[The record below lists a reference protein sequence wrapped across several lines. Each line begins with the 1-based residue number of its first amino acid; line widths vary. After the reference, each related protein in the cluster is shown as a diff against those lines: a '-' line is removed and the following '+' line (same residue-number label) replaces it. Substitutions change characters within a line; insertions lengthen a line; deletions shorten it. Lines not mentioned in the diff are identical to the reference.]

1 MDANGSAY
9 PAAWAG
15 LEIRHLLALNAVVE
29 NGTFSGAAE
38 QLGYTQSAV
47 SQQVGTLERIVGTPL
62 FERPGGPRPVRLTT
76 AGQMLLIHAR
86 AVLAR
91 VNSAA
96 TDLRALSSGE
106 RGELRVGTLPSV
118 GTKILPQLLGTFRT
132 EWPGIEILLRES
144 RDSAD
149 LIHAVETGEIDL
161 TFIDIGPYDT
171 GPLRVRSLLD
181 DPMVFVAPANAP
193 EAKRRV
199 VSIADIAHLPM
210 IGTRNIGCRQIID
223 NAFRQ
228 APAPPKYVFR
238 SDDTPTIQGLI
249 GSGLAY
255 AVLPLLTLDENDP
268 NVALLPIRP
277 DAPPRR
283 LGIAWHP
290 ERRPTPALMPF
301 IEAAAEVCRQ
311 LAEQWEPWRAA

>member
-1 MDANGSAY
+1 MDTNGSAY

-106 RGELRVGTLPSV
+106 RGELQVGTLPSV
-118 GTKILPQLLGTFRT
+118 GTKVLPQLLGTFRT

-149 LIHAVETGEIDL
+149 LIHAVETGEIDV

-228 APAPPKYVFR
+228 APEPPKYVFR
-238 SDDTPTIQGLI
+238 SDDTGASWVRISSVRP
-249 GSGLAY
+249 
-255 AVLPLLTLDENDP
+255 
-268 NVALLPIRP
+268 VA
-277 DAPPRR
+277 
-283 LGIAWHP
+283 
-290 ERRPTPALMPF
+290 
-301 IEAAAEVCRQ
+301 
-311 LAEQWEPWRAA
+311 

>member
-38 QLGYTQSAV
+38 QLGYTQPAV

-106 RGELRVGTLPSV
+106 RGELRDPAECRHQGPSPTA
-118 GTKILPQLLGTFRT
+118 G
-132 EWPGIEILLRES
+132 
-144 RDSAD
+144 
-149 LIHAVETGEIDL
+149 
-161 TFIDIGPYDT
+161 
-171 GPLRVRSLLD
+171 
-181 DPMVFVAPANAP
+181 
-193 EAKRRV
+193 
-199 VSIADIAHLPM
+199 HLPYGM
-210 IGTRNIGCRQIID
+210 
-223 NAFRQ
+223 
-228 APAPPKYVFR
+228 
-238 SDDTPTIQGLI
+238 
-249 GSGLAY
+249 
-255 AVLPLLTLDENDP
+255 
-268 NVALLPIRP
+268 
-277 DAPPRR
+277 
-283 LGIAWHP
+283 AWH
-290 ERRPTPALMPF
+290 RNPAARIPG
-301 IEAAAEVCRQ
+301 
-311 LAEQWEPWRAA
+311 

>member
-1 MDANGSAY
+1 MDSNDSAY

-29 NGTFSGAAE
+29 KGTFSGAAE

-47 SQQVGTLERIVGTPL
+47 SQQIGTLERIVGAPL
-62 FERPGGPRPVRLTT
+62 FERPGGPRPVRLTN
-76 AGQMLLIHAR
+76 AGKMLLIHAR

-96 TDLRALSSGE
+96 TDLQALSAGE

-118 GTKILPQLLGTFRT
+118 GTKVLPQLLGAFRT

-144 RDSAD
+144 RGSAD
-149 LIHAVETGEIDL
+149 LIHAVETGEIDV

-171 GPLRVRSLLD
+171 GPLQVRPLLD
-181 DPMVFVAPANAP
+181 DPMVFVTPANAP
-193 EAKRRV
+193 EAERRA
-199 VSIADIAHLPM
+199 VSIVDIAQLPM

-249 GSGLAY
+249 GSGLAH
-255 AVLPLLTLDENDP
+255 AVLPLLTLEENDP
-268 NVALLPIRP
+268 NVAILPIWP
-277 DAPPRR
+277 APPPRR

-290 ERRPTPALMPF
+290 ERRPTPVLMPF

>member
-1 MDANGSAY
+1 MDSNGSTY

-118 GTKILPQLLGTFRT
+118 GTKVLPQLLGTFRT
-132 EWPGIEILLRES
+132 E
-144 RDSAD
+144 
-149 LIHAVETGEIDL
+149 
-161 TFIDIGPYDT
+161 
-171 GPLRVRSLLD
+171 
-181 DPMVFVAPANAP
+181 M
-193 EAKRRV
+193 
-199 VSIADIAHLPM
+199 
-210 IGTRNIGCRQIID
+210 
-223 NAFRQ
+223 
-228 APAPPKYVFR
+228 
-238 SDDTPTIQGLI
+238 
-249 GSGLAY
+249 
-255 AVLPLLTLDENDP
+255 
-268 NVALLPIRP
+268 
-277 DAPPRR
+277 
-283 LGIAWHP
+283 AWH
-290 ERRPTPALMPF
+290 RDPAARIPG
-301 IEAAAEVCRQ
+301 
-311 LAEQWEPWRAA
+311 